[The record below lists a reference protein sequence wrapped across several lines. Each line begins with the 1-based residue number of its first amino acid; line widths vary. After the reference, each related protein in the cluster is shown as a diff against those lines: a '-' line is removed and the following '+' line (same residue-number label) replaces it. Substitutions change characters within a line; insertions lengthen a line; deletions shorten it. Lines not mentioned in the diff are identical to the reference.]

1 MSRLPWIFP
10 GAPLKANGVPGNIQ
24 GNLDNYGIVTNLSVF
39 HHRESQ
45 LKSKPDFDAEES
57 IAATNLGFF
66 DEGIFEY
73 QDFNR
78 NPTASFSFY
87 MPGYRPNDGV
97 FTAAK
102 DSECISHVPVRD
114 CIDTNRF
121 NSIFVTR
128 M

>member
-1 MSRLPWIFP
+1 MGLLEISR
-10 GAPLKANGVPGNIQ
+10 
-24 GNLDNYGIVTNLSVF
+24 VTLTGYEIAVNLSMF
-39 HHRESQ
+39 HHRESP
-45 LKSKPDFDAEES
+45 LKNKSDFDAEES
-57 IAATNLGFF
+57 AAATNLGFF

-73 QDFNR
+73 QDLNR

-87 MPGYRPNDGV
+87 LPGYRPDDGV

-102 DSECISHVPVRD
+102 DSECISRVPVRD

-121 NSIFVTR
+121 SSYLVTR